1 VTDEAEGESNEAE
14 LLDRAAEEG
23 PGRRGLTPRERKFI
37 DALLGPA
44 NGDHRVAAKI
54 VGLDETTGNAIIQR
68 PRVQKEIA
76 RQMEFAKQ
84 RTGIDLNK
92 DRLLL
97 DLDYALREVRA
108 AYSKQVTAYGACP
121 GCGRRVSVT
130 VRAGPKE
137 IASLAIATSKT
148 VEAAARI
155 TGAFA
160 PTKVEHA
167 GKTPV
172 QDTYA
177 TLVRLVRDNVKAI
190 QPAQR
195 EEMIAA
201 ALRDRA
207 DIDELLK
214 LLHAAEVA
222 H

>member
-1 VTDEAEGESNEAE
+1 MTDEVEGDINGAE
-14 LLDRAAEEG
+14 LLERAADEE
-23 PGRRGLTPRERKFI
+23 PGRRRLTPREREFI

-54 VGLDETTGNAIIQR
+54 IGLDETTGNAIIRR
-68 PRVQKEIA
+68 PRVQAEIA
-76 RQMEFAKQ
+76 RQMESVKQ

-97 DLDYALREVRA
+97 ELDFALREVRA
-108 AYSKQVTAYGACP
+108 AYSKEVTGYSTCP
-121 GCGRRVSVT
+121 DCGKRVSVSLL
-130 VRAGPKE
+130 AGPKE
-137 IASLAIATSKT
+137 IASLAIATSKA

-167 GKTPV
+167 GEQEVLGTYYTMV
-172 QDTYA
+172 QM
-177 TLVRLVRDNVKAI
+177 VKHNPRAFA
-190 QPAQR
+190 PAQR
-195 EEMIAA
+195 EEISANA
-201 ALRDRA
+201 KKDRA

-214 LLHAAEVA
+214 LLNAEKVA